1 MSIVIACMIFS
12 LMQKKKNLKAFSMP
26 EVLLSVFILSIG
38 LVTIVAVMAG
48 SLRAALGSQNAIIA
62 TELAQEG
69 TELVRNVR
77 DNDFASGG
85 TGFAAFSGHRHCR
98 IDWSSALACNGSKG
112 ALSQYALGYS
122 GGMYTSAPGTTEK
135 FYRYVY
141 INYTSGG
148 NERATVRS
156 FVFWGGD
163 VSGALPAI
171 NPADTLSSFEGSG
184 NTAGCNL
191 THLCVFT
198 ETFLTPW
205 K

>member
-1 MSIVIACMIFS
+1 MIS
-12 LMQKKKNLKAFSMP
+12 SPTQKQKSLKAFSMP

-48 SLRAALGSQNAIIA
+48 SLRAALGSQNTIIA

-77 DNDFASGG
+77 DNDFVAGG
-85 TGFAAFSGHRHCR
+85 TGFSDFGGHHCR
-98 IDWSSALACNGSKG
+98 IDLSSPLTCSGSKG

-122 GGMYTSAPGTTEK
+122 GGVYATSVGASEK
-135 FYRYVY
+135 FYRYIY
-141 INYTSGG
+141 INYTGG
-148 NERATVRS
+148 SNERATVRS

-163 VSGALPAI
+163 VYGALPAI
-171 NPADTLSSFEGSG
+171 NPANTLSSFEGSG
-184 NTAGCNL
+184 NTAGCNS